1 MFIIDLIYFSLK
13 IIMFILII
21 YGVQYGWDTIADT
34 YTKPKTKDLVNSQL
48 KKYKDLLGELQNP
61 NDQAF
66 VNRAPEILFESD
78 EDKKQMNDELRIFMN
93 NQTQIY
99 SVAE

>member
-1 MFIIDLIYFSLK
+1 MFIIDLIYFSFK

-48 KKYKDLLGELQNP
+48 KKYKDLLGEMQIP
-61 NDQAF
+61 NDQALD
-66 VNRAPEILFESD
+66 NRVPEILFESD
-78 EDKKQMNDELRIFMN
+78 EDKKQMNDDLLSFMN
-93 NQTQIY
+93 DQTQIY
-99 SVAE
+99 KT

>member
-21 YGVQYGWDTIADT
+21 YGVQYGWDTIADM

-48 KKYKDLLGELQNP
+48 KKYKELLGELQNP
-61 NDQAF
+61 NDQELTKI
-66 VNRAPEILFESD
+66 APEILFESD
-78 EDKKQMNDELRIFMN
+78 EAKKQMNDDLLSFMN
-93 NQTQIY
+93 DQTQIY
-99 SVAE
+99 TIDE